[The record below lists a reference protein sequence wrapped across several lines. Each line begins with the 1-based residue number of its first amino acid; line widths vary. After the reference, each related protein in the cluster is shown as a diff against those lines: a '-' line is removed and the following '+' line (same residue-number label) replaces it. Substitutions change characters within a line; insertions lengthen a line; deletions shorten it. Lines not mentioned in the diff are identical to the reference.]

1 MDSVSRIHRRFSFTL
16 INPSSHKTSLLISL
30 ACIGSI
36 AYIVDADLLL
46 IPLAVGIALLLF
58 RMDYLLLK
66 GHPVAKLSKVYH
78 TNAFALMLWLAVL
91 ILSIPLAM
99 LGNHDTLLIEGMVF
113 TVALRLC
120 IFTSVFGS
128 SLKRSALIAPIT
140 PIAMLLLLLP
150 YDSIIQMLDTLT
162 LATSM
167 VVIGIAVVWCIMA
180 DRSGRPGVEST
191 FRLLQAYLLAWTERD
206 ARLMESIMAS
216 KAEQSTMSTKILAF
230 RREHDDAHTNPIGRS
245 SKSGSHYML
254 MLPDVHPGPFYPVGG
269 SNLPYDIHAR
279 YTTTVA
285 VMHGISDHSSNLPSR
300 DEVERFIDSLAEY
313 SIVEQGSICTASV
326 EVRVNNAKVTGI
338 AFGRVA
344 LLLLSS
350 VRGMDDLPKSIR
362 DDVEHYA
369 FEHGFKDLLIVD
381 AHNCMG
387 DDLSSEE
394 INDMIDACKRT
405 LKALTEMGQH
415 RFRVGVA
422 RALHESD
429 DIGPA
434 GMSAIAVVMDGSVDG
449 NSNSSNSSSSNS
461 SNSSSSSI
469 SSNHNGL
476 LILWVDANNAVKG
489 LSTYLEQSI
498 RREVASNN
506 LHVMLCTSDTHY
518 TSGKA
523 RNRMGYFPLGSVTNR
538 DELRSI
544 LVSLSKDALASATDA
559 VYEAR
564 VSRTLVRIMGD
575 EQFRN
580 YSYALDKAMSIT
592 KRSITASI
600 LVFIA
605 MILLTFLTF

>member
-1 MDSVSRIHRRFSFTL
+1 MDSVSRIHRRFSLTL

-30 ACIGSI
+30 VCIGAI

-46 IPLAVGIALLLF
+46 IPLAVGIAMLLF

-66 GHPVAKLSKVYH
+66 DHPVAKLSKVYH
-78 TNAFALMLWLAVL
+78 TNAFAFMLWLSVL
-91 ILSIPLAM
+91 VLSILLTVV
-99 LGNHDTLLIEGMVF
+99 LGNHYTLLIEGMVF
-113 TVALRLC
+113 AVALRLC

-128 SLKRSALIAPIT
+128 PLKRSVLIAPIT
-140 PIAMLLLLLP
+140 PIAILLLLLP

-167 VVIGIAVVWCIMA
+167 AVIGIAVVWCIMA
-180 DRSGRPGVEST
+180 DRSGRPGVDST

-216 KAEQSTMSTKILAF
+216 KAEQSMVNTKILAF
-230 RREHDDAHTNPIGRS
+230 SRKERDDNNNDDDHAID
-245 SKSGSHYML
+245 KSAQSDCMYDML
-254 MLPDVHPGPFYPVGG
+254 MLPDIHPGPFYPVGG

-279 YTTTVA
+279 YNTTVA

-300 DEVERFIDSLAEY
+300 EEVDRFIDSLAEY
-313 SIVEQGSICTASV
+313 SIVEQGSTCTKPV
-326 EVRVNNAKVTGI
+326 EVQVNDARVIGI

-350 VRGMDDLPKSIR
+350 ARGMDDLPKSIK

-369 FEHGFKDLLIVD
+369 SEHGFKDLLIVD

-394 INDMIDACKRT
+394 IKDMIDACKRT
-405 LKALTEMGQH
+405 LKALTGMEQH
-415 RFRVGVA
+415 RFKVGVA
-422 RALHESD
+422 RAWHNSD
-429 DIGPA
+429 DMGPA
-434 GMSAIAVVMDGSVDG
+434 GMSAVAVLIDDDGSIVDG
-449 NSNSSNSSSSNS
+449 E
-461 SNSSSSSI
+461 
-469 SSNHNGL
+469 L

-489 LSTYLEQSI
+489 LSEYIEQGV
-498 RREVASNN
+498 RGVASNN

-518 TSGKA
+518 TSGRA

-538 DELRSI
+538 DELRST
-544 LVSLSKDALASATDA
+544 LVRLSQDALASARSA
-559 VYEAR
+559 VYEFR
-564 VSRTLVRIMGD
+564 ISRAVIKIMGE

-580 YSYALDKAMSIT
+580 YSYALDRAMSIT
-592 KRSITASI
+592 KRAIIASA
-600 LVFIA
+600 LVFIV
-605 MILLTFLTF
+605 MILSTFINNLLT

>member
-1 MDSVSRIHRRFSFTL
+1 MDSVSRIHRRFSLTL

-30 ACIGSI
+30 ACISAI
-36 AYIVDADLLL
+36 AYTVGADLLL
-46 IPLAVGIALLLF
+46 IPVALGIALLLF
-58 RMDYLLLK
+58 RIDYLLLK
-66 GHPVAKLSKVYH
+66 DHPVAKLSKVYH
-78 TNAFALMLWLAVL
+78 TNAFAFMLWFAVL
-91 ILSIPLAM
+91 ILSILLAM

-113 TVALRLC
+113 AVALRLC

-140 PIAMLLLLLP
+140 PIALLLLLLP
-150 YDSIIQMLDTLT
+150 YDAIIQVLDAPTI
-162 LATSM
+162 ATGM
-167 VVIGIAVVWCIMA
+167 AVIGIAVVWCIMA

-206 ARLMESIMAS
+206 ARLMESMMAS
-216 KAEQSTMSTKILAF
+216 KAEQSTVSTKILAF
-230 RREHDDAHTNPIGRS
+230 RREDGAHAVGRS
-245 SKSGSHYML
+245 SKSGSMYDML
-254 MLPDVHPGPFYPVGG
+254 ILPDVHPGPFYPVGG

-300 DEVERFIDSLAEY
+300 DDVERFIDSLAEY
-313 SIVEQGSICTASV
+313 SIVEQGSTCTASV
-326 EVRVNNAKVTGI
+326 EVQVNNARVTGI

-350 VRGMDDLPKSIR
+350 ARGMDDLPKSIR

-405 LKALTEMGQH
+405 LKALTEMVQH

-422 RALHESD
+422 RAWHESD
-429 DIGPA
+429 DIGLA
-434 GMSAIAVVMDGSVDG
+434 GMSAIAVLIDGVVDG
-449 NSNSSNSSSSNS
+449 NSNSNSSNSNS
-461 SNSSSSSI
+461 SNNSS

-476 LILWVDANNAVKG
+476 LILWADANNAVKG
-489 LSTYLEQSI
+489 LSAYLEQSI
-498 RREVASNN
+498 RREVASN
-506 LHVMLCTSDTHY
+506 LYVMLCTSDTHY

-538 DELRSI
+538 DELRSM
-544 LVSLSKDALASATDA
+544 LVSLSKDALASATYA

-564 VSRTLVRIMGD
+564 VSRTLVKIMGE
-575 EQFRN
+575 EQFSN
-580 YSYALDKAMSIT
+580 YSYALDRAMRIT
-592 KRSITASI
+592 KVSITASI
-600 LVFIA
+600 LVFIL
-605 MILLTFLTF
+605 MVLSTFLTF

>member
-1 MDSVSRIHRRFSFTL
+1 MDSVSRIHRRFSLTL

-30 ACIGSI
+30 ACISVI
-36 AYIVDADLLL
+36 AYTVDADLLL
-46 IPLAVGIALLLF
+46 IPIALGIALLLF
-58 RMDYLLLK
+58 RIDYLLLK
-66 GHPVAKLSKVYH
+66 DHPVAKLSKVYH
-78 TNAFALMLWLAVL
+78 TNAFAFMLWLAVL
-91 ILSIPLAM
+91 ILSILLVAM

-113 TVALRLC
+113 AVALRLC

-140 PIAMLLLLLP
+140 PMAMLLLLLP
-150 YDSIIQMLDTLT
+150 YDAIIQMLDTPT

-167 VVIGIAVVWCIMA
+167 AVIGIAVVWCIMA
-180 DRSGRPGVEST
+180 DRSGRPRVEST

-216 KAEQSTMSTKILAF
+216 KAEQSTVSTKILAF
-230 RREHDDAHTNPIGRS
+230 RREHDDAHAIGRS
-245 SKSGSHYML
+245 SKSDSMYDML

-279 YTTTVA
+279 YTATVA

-313 SIVEQGSICTASV
+313 SIVEQGSTCTASV
-326 EVRVNNAKVTGI
+326 EVQVNNARVTGI

-350 VRGMDDLPKSIR
+350 ARGMDDLPKSIR
-362 DDVEHYA
+362 DEVEHYA

-394 INDMIDACKRT
+394 INDMIDACKRI

-422 RALHESD
+422 RAWHESD

-434 GMSAIAVVMDGSVDG
+434 GMSAIAVLIVDGVADGSSS
-449 NSNSSNSSSSNS
+449 SNSNSSSSNGS
-461 SNSSSSSI
+461 

-489 LSTYLEQSI
+489 LSAYLEQSI

-506 LHVMLCTSDTHY
+506 SNLYVMLCTSDTHY

-538 DELRSI
+538 DELRSM

-564 VSRTLVRIMGD
+564 VSRTLVKIMGD
-575 EQFRN
+575 EQFSN
-580 YSYALDKAMSIT
+580 YSYALDRAMSIT
-592 KRSITASI
+592 KVSITASI
-600 LVFIA
+600 LVFIV
-605 MILLTFLTF
+605 MMLSTFLTF

>member
-1 MDSVSRIHRRFSFTL
+1 MDSVSRIHRRFSLTL
-16 INPSSHKTSLLISL
+16 INPSSHKVSLFISL
-30 ACIGSI
+30 ACISAI
-36 AYIVDADLLL
+36 AYTVDADILL
-46 IPLAVGIALLLF
+46 IPVALGITLLLF
-58 RMDYLLLK
+58 RIDYLLLK
-66 GHPVAKLSKVYH
+66 DHPVAKLSKVYH
-78 TNAFALMLWLAVL
+78 TNAFAFMLWIAVL
-91 ILSIPLAM
+91 ILNILLLAM

-113 TVALRLC
+113 AVALRLC

-140 PIAMLLLLLP
+140 PIAILLLLLP
-150 YDSIIQMLDTLT
+150 YDAIIQVLDAPTI
-162 LATSM
+162 ATSM
-167 VVIGIAVVWCIMA
+167 AVIGIAVVWCIMA

-206 ARLMESIMAS
+206 ARLIESIMAN
-216 KAEQSTMSTKILAF
+216 KAEQSTVSTKVLAF
-230 RREHDDAHTNPIGRS
+230 RREDDAHAVGRS
-245 SKSGSHYML
+245 SKSGSIYDML
-254 MLPDVHPGPFYPVGG
+254 ILPDVHPGPFYPVGG

-279 YTTTVA
+279 YTDTVA

-300 DEVERFIDSLAEY
+300 DEVERFIYSLAEY
-313 SIVEQGSICTASV
+313 SIVEQGSTCTASV
-326 EVRVNNAKVTGI
+326 EVQVNNAIVTGI

-350 VRGMDDLPKSIR
+350 ARGMDDLPKSIR

-405 LKALTEMGQH
+405 LKALTEMVQY

-422 RALHESD
+422 RAWYESD

-434 GMSAIAVVMDGSVDG
+434 GMSAIAVLIDGVVDG
-449 NSNSSNSSSSNS
+449 NSNSKGNGS
-461 SNSSSSSI
+461 

-476 LILWVDANNAVKG
+476 LILWIDANNAVKG

-498 RREVASNN
+498 RREVASN
-506 LHVMLCTSDTHY
+506 LYVMLCTSDTHY

-538 DELRSI
+538 DELRSM

-564 VSRTLVRIMGD
+564 VSRTLVKIMGE
-575 EQFRN
+575 EQFSN
-580 YSYALDKAMSIT
+580 YSYALDRAMRIT
-592 KRSITASI
+592 KVSITASI
-600 LVFIA
+600 LVFIV
-605 MILLTFLTF
+605 MMLSTLLTF